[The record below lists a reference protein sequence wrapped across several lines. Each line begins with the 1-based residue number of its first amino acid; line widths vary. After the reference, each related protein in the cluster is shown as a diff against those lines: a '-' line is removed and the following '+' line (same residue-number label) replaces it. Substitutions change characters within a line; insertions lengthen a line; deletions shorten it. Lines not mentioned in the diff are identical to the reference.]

1 MNSFRAKLATPLC
14 VIAMAL
20 AFGVHA
26 NDYDDVD
33 RLTQAGK
40 HDEAMARADQFLA
53 NNPRDAQMRF
63 LKGVA
68 QIDAGKSN
76 DAIAT
81 FTRLTQDV
89 PELPEPYNNLA
100 VLYASQGQYDKA
112 RATLESAIRT
122 NPSYSTAH
130 ENLGDVYARLASQA
144 YSKAL
149 QLDQSNTAIAPK
161 LAVIRTLVNP
171 ATASSAAVART
182 SGKDKVVVA
191 AAAATPAP
199 SQAQAP
205 APATAAKAAPP
216 VVAAAPVAPPVP
228 PKPAAPPPAPA
239 KPPAPPVVAA
249 APVTPPAPAPV
260 PAPAPEK
267 AAANPATAEIES
279 AVRAWAGAWAAQDM
293 DGYLGA
299 YGSDFKPAGGQ
310 SRKAWEE
317 ERRARI
323 VGKSTISVGV
333 QNLIVNVSGDTATA
347 KFRQSYRAD
356 NLNVNSRKTLDMV
369 RHGGSWKIVK
379 ETVGG

>member
-14 VIAMAL
+14 VIALAI
-20 AFGVHA
+20 AFGAHA

-33 RLTQAGK
+33 RLTQSGK
-40 HDEAMARADQFLA
+40 LDEAMTRADQFLA

-68 QIDAGKSN
+68 QIDAGKTT

-161 LAVIRTLVNP
+161 LAVIRTIVSP
-171 ATASSAAVART
+171 ATPASSNVARS

-191 AAAATPAP
+191 SA
-199 SQAQAP
+199 AP
-205 APATAAKAAPP
+205 AAAPP
-216 VVAAAPVAPPVP
+216 AP
-228 PKPAAPPPAPA
+228 
-239 KPPAPPVVAA
+239 
-249 APVTPPAPAPV
+249 
-260 PAPAPEK
+260 
-267 AAANPATAEIES
+267 
-279 AVRAWAGAWAAQDM
+279 
-293 DGYLGA
+293 
-299 YGSDFKPAGGQ
+299 
-310 SRKAWEE
+310 
-317 ERRARI
+317 
-323 VGKSTISVGV
+323 
-333 QNLIVNVSGDTATA
+333 
-347 KFRQSYRAD
+347 
-356 NLNVNSRKTLDMV
+356 
-369 RHGGSWKIVK
+369 
-379 ETVGG
+379 